1 SNNVHFIR
9 DNLITGITHTS
20 NLAQVKIDI
29 SKLENKKGIE
39 LTVFKAMAA
48 EGISVDFINVQPDTI
63 IFTVMNNQAD
73 HTREVLDQIGLQPA
87 IELQCAKV
95 AIVGAAMTGI
105 PGVMAKV
112 AEAMVENDIEILQS
126 GDSYTNIW
134 CLVSEENMAKA
145 VKALHDKFE
154 LGC

>member
-1 SNNVHFIR
+1 
-9 DNLITGITHTS
+9 
-20 NLAQVKIDI
+20 
-29 SKLENKKGIE
+29 
-39 LTVFKAMAA
+39 MAA